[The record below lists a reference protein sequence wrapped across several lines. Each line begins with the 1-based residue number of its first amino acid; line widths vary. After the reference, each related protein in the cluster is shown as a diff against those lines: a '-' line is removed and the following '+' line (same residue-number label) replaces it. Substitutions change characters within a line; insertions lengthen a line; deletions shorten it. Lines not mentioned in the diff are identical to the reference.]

1 MQQLFPPVADRGA
14 VDPGAV
20 DLDAAYAYP
29 PLADGATWLRANMVT
44 SLDGAVQ
51 GPDGRSATVSSPPDR
66 VVLALLRRLADVV
79 LAGAGT
85 VRAEHYGPVDRP
97 IAVVSRSL
105 DLDPDAPLFTEAT
118 HPTIVLT
125 CASAPAERLAALRDV
140 ADVVVAGE
148 ISLDVP
154 AAVRALAGRGLTRIL
169 CEGGPHL
176 LGSIVAAGALDE
188 LCYTLT
194 PSTVG
199 GRSHRLLE
207 APTALRGDW
216 SLGHVIEDRSTLLTR
231 WVARR
236 S

>member
-1 MQQLFPPVADRGA
+1 MQQLYPPGD
-14 VDPGAV
+14 AV

-29 PLADGATWLRANMVT
+29 PLDGGATWLRANMVT

-66 VVLALLRRLADVV
+66 VVLSLLRRLADVV

-85 VRAEHYGPVDRP
+85 VRAEHYGPAQRP
-97 IAVVSRSL
+97 IAVASRSL
-105 DLDPDAPLFTEAT
+105 DLDPAAPLFTEAT
-118 HPTIVLT
+118 HQTIVLT
-125 CASAPAERLAALRDV
+125 CASSPADRQAALREV

-148 ISLDVP
+148 TTLDVP
-154 AAVRALAGRGLTRIL
+154 AAVRALAERGLTRIL

-176 LGSIVAAGALDE
+176 LAAIVAADALDE

-194 PSTVG
+194 PSMVG

-207 APTALRGDW
+207 APSTLRSDW
-216 SLGHVIEDRSTLLTR
+216 SLGHLIEDGDTLLMR

>member
-1 MQQLFPPVADRGA
+1 MQQLYP
-14 VDPGAV
+14 PGAAAPA

-29 PLADGATWLRANMVT
+29 PLDGGATWLRANMVT

-66 VVLALLRRLADVV
+66 VVLSLLRRLADVV

-85 VRAEHYGPVDRP
+85 VRAEHYGPAQRP
-97 IAVVSRSL
+97 IAVASRSL
-105 DLDPDAPLFTEAT
+105 DLDPAAPLFTEAT
-118 HPTIVLT
+118 HRTIVLT
-125 CASAPAERLAALRDV
+125 CASSPADRQAALREV
-140 ADVVVAGE
+140 ADVVVAGDTT
-148 ISLDVP
+148 LDVP
-154 AAVRALAGRGLTRIL
+154 AAVRALAERGLTRIL

-176 LGSIVAAGALDE
+176 LASIVAADALDE

-194 PSTVG
+194 PSMVG

-207 APTALRGDW
+207 APTTRLSDW
-216 SLGHVIEDRSTLLTR
+216 SLGHLLEDGDTLLMR

>member
-1 MQQLFPPVADRGA
+1 MQQLYPPGDATG
-14 VDPGAV
+14 
-20 DLDAAYAYP
+20 LDAAYAYP

-66 VVLALLRRLADVV
+66 VVLALLRRLAEVV

-97 IAVVSRSL
+97 IAVASRSL
-105 DLDPDAPLFTEAT
+105 DLDPSAPLFADAV
-118 HPTIVLT
+118 HRTIVLT
-125 CASAPAERLAALRDV
+125 CASAPADRLAALREV

-148 ISLDVP
+148 TSLDVP
-154 AAVRALAGRGLTRIL
+154 AAMRALAERGLTRIL

-176 LGSIVAAGALDE
+176 LAAIVAAGALDE

-194 PSTVG
+194 PSMVG

-207 APTALRGDW
+207 APSSLHSDW
-216 SLGHVIEDRSTLLTR
+216 SLGHVLEDGGTLLMR